1 MCYWTALPPTQER
14 GDSML
19 NEIEEFEAYIT
30 FPEYAVKNKY
40 DGAYLGRFNFDML
53 IRWYGMEHVLT
64 IIARKYMWETDVP
77 DYERAYRALC
87 AWCSL
92 PETKKT
98 RPEKDGQSE
107 TCYANLHGEFPELVD
122 ETGAGWFYRHVQNI
136 LRFAKETPE
145 ALSKAS
151 AENCE
156 TLKND
161 FEKAWRD
168 KLMQYQVPVFAP
180 SSQGSWLTSF
190 DDVVADAKQRGPL
203 RNNDITLP
211 GDMEE
216 KLIALTP
223 KSVPVE
229 ILPILVKYYK
239 AHKTAENDWVVL
251 PEINFNAYFGTTS
264 FSKKW
269 LPALPESII
278 ERQEKYGVCR
288 YRVRTEA
295 LQ

>member
-1 MCYWTALPPTQER
+1 
-14 GDSML
+14 ML
-19 NEIEEFEAYIT
+19 NEIEEFKTYIT

-40 DGAYLGRFNFDML
+40 DGAYLGQFNFDML

-64 IIARKYMWETDVP
+64 IIARKYMWETGVP
-77 DYERAYRALC
+77 DYDRAYHALC

-107 TCYANLHGEFPELVD
+107 TCYADLHEAFPELVN

-136 LRFAKETPE
+136 LRFAKENPA
-145 ALSKAS
+145 ALSKAT
-151 AENCE
+151 AKNCE
-156 TLKND
+156 ILKNG
-161 FEKAWRD
+161 FENAWRD
-168 KLMQYQVPVFAP
+168 KLMQYQVPLFSP
-180 SSQGSWLTSF
+180 SSQGAWLTNF
-190 DDVVADAKQRGPL
+190 DDVIADAKQRGPL
-203 RNNDITLP
+203 RNSDLPLP

-216 KLIALTP
+216 KLITLTP
-223 KSVPVE
+223 KTVPVE
-229 ILPILVKYYK
+229 VLTILVKYYY
-239 AHKTAENDWVVL
+239 AHKTDESDWVVL

-269 LPALPESII
+269 LPALPESVI

-288 YRVRTEA
+288 YRVHEISE
-295 LQ
+295 

>member
-1 MCYWTALPPTQER
+1 
-14 GDSML
+14 ML
-19 NEIEEFEAYIT
+19 NEIEEFKAYIT
-30 FPEYAVKNKY
+30 FPEYSAKNKY

-64 IIARKYMWETDVP
+64 IIARKYMWETDIP
-77 DYERAYRALC
+77 DYDRAYRALC

-98 RPEKDGQSE
+98 RPKMDGQSE
-107 TCYANLHGEFPELVD
+107 TCYADLHEEFPELVD
-122 ETGAGWFYRHVQNI
+122 ETGAGWLYRHVQNI
-136 LRFAKETPE
+136 LRFAKENPA

-156 TLKND
+156 ILKNG
-161 FEKAWRD
+161 FENAWRD
-168 KLMQYQVPVFAP
+168 KLMQYQVPLFSP
-180 SSQGSWLTSF
+180 SSKGAWLTSF
-190 DDVVADAKQRGPL
+190 DDVIADAKLRGPL
-203 RNNDITLP
+203 RNNDLPLP

-223 KSVPVE
+223 KSVPAEV
-229 ILPILVKYYK
+229 LPILVKYYQ
-239 AHKTAENDWVVL
+239 AHKTEENDWVVL

-269 LPALPESII
+269 LPALPERII

-288 YRVRTEA
+288 YRVHEISE
-295 LQ
+295 

>member
-1 MCYWTALPPTQER
+1 
-14 GDSML
+14 ML
-19 NEIEEFEAYIT
+19 NEIEEFKAYIT
-30 FPEYAVKNKY
+30 FPEYGAKNKY

-64 IIARKYMWETDVP
+64 IIARKYMWETDEP
-77 DYERAYRALC
+77 DYDRAYRALC

-107 TCYANLHGEFPELVD
+107 TCYADLHEEFPELVD

-136 LRFAKETPE
+136 LQFAKETPA
-145 ALSKAS
+145 ALSKTTVK
-151 AENCE
+151 NCE
-156 TLKND
+156 ILKNG

-168 KLMQYQVPVFAP
+168 KQMQYQVPLFSP
-180 SSQGSWLTSF
+180 SSKGVWLTSF
-190 DDVVADAKQRGPL
+190 DDVIADAKLCGPL
-203 RNNDITLP
+203 QNNDIPLP
-211 GDMEE
+211 DDLTE
-216 KLIALTP
+216 KLIELTP
-223 KSVPVE
+223 KSVPAEV
-229 ILPILVKYYK
+229 LPILVKYYK
-239 AHKTAENDWVVL
+239 AHKTDESDWVVL
-251 PEINFNAYFGTTS
+251 PEINFNAYFCTTS

-288 YRVRTEA
+288 YRVH
-295 LQ
+295 

>member
-1 MCYWTALPPTQER
+1 
-14 GDSML
+14 ML
-19 NEIEEFEAYIT
+19 NEIEEFKAYIT
-30 FPEYAVKNKY
+30 FPAYSAKNKY

-53 IRWYGMEHVLT
+53 IKWYGMEHVLT

-77 DYERAYRALC
+77 DYDRAFRALC
-87 AWCSL
+87 AWSSL
-92 PETKKT
+92 PKTKKT

-107 TCYANLHGEFPELVD
+107 TCYAVLHEAFPELVD
-122 ETGAGWFYRHVQNI
+122 ETGAGWFYRHVKNI
-136 LRFAKETPE
+136 LRFAEEHPE

-156 TLKND
+156 TLKNG
-161 FEKAWRD
+161 FENAWRD
-168 KLMQYQVPVFAP
+168 KLMQYQVPLFSP
-180 SSQGSWLTSF
+180 SSKGAWLTSF
-190 DDVVADAKQRGPL
+190 DDVIADAKQRGSL
-203 RNNDITLP
+203 RNNDIPLP

-216 KLIALTP
+216 KLIELTP

-229 ILPILVKYYK
+229 VFPILVKYYY
-239 AHKTAENDWVVL
+239 AHRTDESDWVVL

-269 LPALPESII
+269 LPALPESVI

-288 YRVRTEA
+288 YRVNAES
-295 LQ
+295 LK